1 MPSSSNQRHRKTGS
15 GGPSNKGDRK
25 YCSFDDILLDYEKFV
40 YGERTGHQGDEADVA
55 HQREVTGSSTSGRTE
70 VRGDQRESAELSSL
84 GDHDESEWVV
94 PGVEAA
100 SGGGLETETGSSSFP
115 SLVIT
120 MASLVKLV
128 HTFYLPRRHKVLIPR
143 VTNILTHHPQGY
155 VAISSHHLSAELRFP
170 FPRLLIRVLNL
181 LELVP
186 MQLTPNAYTQL
197 LSFFL
202 IFIRKRIGSS
212 TDNII
217 RHCFQMKKCPKKSLG
232 VVRPD

>member
-1 MPSSSNQRHRKTGS
+1 MSSSSNRRHRKTGS

-40 YGERTGHQGDEADVA
+40 SGERTGHQGDEADVA
-55 HQREVTGSSTSGRTE
+55 HQREVTGSFTSGRTE
-70 VRGDQRESAELSSL
+70 VRGDQRESAEVSSL
-84 GDHDESEWVV
+84 GDYDESEWVV
-94 PGVEAA
+94 PG
-100 SGGGLETETGSSSFP
+100 TGSSSFP

-170 FPRLLIRVLNL
+170 FPRFLIRVLNL

-186 MQLTPNAYTQL
+186 MKFTPNAYTQL